1 MTDGHNRKIS
11 SRNVVD
17 IIDIHKS
24 ISRKHISS
32 RDVRN
37 RRIVGLILVFLC
49 IGIFFFLGYTIAS
62 LQIPIWAKSIIFAM
76 LAVLGLIPGYIA
88 ALLLR

>member
-24 ISRKHISS
+24 ISRKYAPSK
-32 RDVRN
+32 DTRN
-37 RRIVGLILVFLC
+37 RRIAGLILAFAS
-49 IGIFFFLGYTIAS
+49 IGIFFFLGYTIAG
-62 LQIPIWAKSIIFAM
+62 LYIPIWAKSIIFAM

>member
-1 MTDGHNRKIS
+1 MTDSFHKRIA

-24 ISRKHISS
+24 MSKKQIINKEI
-32 RDVRN
+32 RN
-37 RRIVGLILVFLC
+37 RRISGLIFVFVS
-49 IGIFFFLGYTIAS
+49 IGIFFFLGYAIAG
-62 LQIPIWAKSIIFAM
+62 LNIPIWAKSIIFVM